1 MSQGLEARYRFSI
14 PSNRSRDFHQLVPWE
29 ASRDTGPDP
38 VAPTP
43 VVDGDGL
50 GGMGGS
56 GLKGACCTRVATRG
70 AVSVA
75 VLAGEL
81 EPGSVDGLGGAAGSF
96 QAGAKGCFVL
106 SFCATM
112 WLAVGWPSTARSI
125 ESLVAS

>member
-1 MSQGLEARYRFSI
+1 M
-14 PSNRSRDFHQLVPWE
+14 PWE
-29 ASRDTGPDP
+29 ASRGTGPGLA
-38 VAPTP
+38 APTP
-43 VVDGDGL
+43 AAVDGDDGL

-56 GLKGACCTRVATRG
+56 GLKGGACCTRVATRG

-75 VLAGEL
+75 VLTGEL

-106 SFCATM
+106 SFCETM